1 MPGAATRR
9 LIAKAL
15 ERRIAMDAAQEIDEL
30 RIDAQSQMNFAHLTG
45 DHNAVHVD
53 AAAGRRSTFGDVIAH
68 GMNVALSSIERYLA
82 ARMREA
88 AAPLPD
94 IARIQ
99 LQFLKPV
106 FVDEC
111 LSIVCVSSDRK
122 RTRLSVRHQQSD
134 LAKITLVWRETVSE
148 AGKRRSAALAPGQRV
163 EPPRRDP
170 VRRKI
175 KGGNGAAGKLPLR
188 VGGDRLAHAFPRS
201 VEWLGER
208 AVAGLAL
215 LSTIVGM
222 EWPGEYSLFTN
233 AKIDLFD
240 VPDGRAADHLAFRVI
255 STESEYAFTR
265 LAVEGPDFSGEL
277 DAFFRPAPVK
287 QPSTAELSSAIRA
300 DEFKG
305 CTALV
310 VGGSRGLGEIAA
322 KLLALGGADIVLTY
336 QSSVAEAEAVR
347 NELISTGARC
357 DLLQF
362 DACVQAAPLLPA
374 VAASARLLLLYFP
387 SPHIFRRRTTAFSK
401 AWLAEFLDVYVDG
414 FLNTLNMVRRSTSGP
429 ISILYPSSE
438 ALDHPGQEL
447 IEYAAAKAAGEA
459 ICRAIAA
466 EDERLTMEIPR
477 LPRLLTDQTNSV
489 VQVKTAPPV
498 DILLPI
504 LRRMAADARQK

>member
-1 MPGAATRR
+1 M
-9 LIAKAL
+9 
-15 ERRIAMDAAQEIDEL
+15 
-30 RIDAQSQMNFAHLTG
+30 SFAHLTG
-45 DHNAVHVD
+45 DYNPVHVD
-53 AAAGRRSTFGDVIAH
+53 EAVGRRSSFGNVIAH
-68 GMNVALSSIERYLA
+68 GMNVVLSSIERYLA
-82 ARMREA
+82 ARILLDPAE
-88 AAPLPD
+88 PLPD

-134 LAKITLVWRETVSE
+134 LVKITLVWRETVSD
-148 AGKRRSAALAPGQRV
+148 AGKHRSTALTSQQRV

-170 VRRKI
+170 VRRRI
-175 KGGNGAAGKLPLR
+175 HDGDGVAGKLPLR
-188 VGGDRLAHAFPRS
+188 VGGDRLARAYPCC
-201 VEWLGER
+201 VNWLGER
-208 AVAGLAL
+208 ALAGLAL

-233 AKIDLFD
+233 ARIDLSD
-240 VPDGRAADHLAFRVI
+240 VPDGGAPDHLTFRVI
-255 STESEYAFTR
+255 STETEYAVTR
-265 LAVEGPDFSGEL
+265 LAVEGPDFSSEI
-277 DAFFRPAPVK
+277 DAFFRPMPVK
-287 QPSTAELSSAIRA
+287 QPSTTELSSAVRP

-322 KLLALGGADIVLTY
+322 KLLALGGAEIILTY
-336 QSSVAEAEAVR
+336 RSSAAEAEAVR
-347 NELISTGARC
+347 SDLISTGARC

-374 VAASARLLLLYFP
+374 IGASARPLLLYFP

-414 FLNTLNMVRRSTSGP
+414 FLNTLNMVKHWTAGP

-438 ALDHPGQEL
+438 ALDHPSQEL

-466 EDERLTMEIPR
+466 EDQRLTMEIPR

-489 VQVKTAPPV
+489 VRVETAQPV

-504 LRRMAADARQK
+504 LRRMARERQK

>member
-1 MPGAATRR
+1 MVLQVNCRCGSAATGSRTPSR
-9 LIAKAL
+9 
-15 ERRIAMDAAQEIDEL
+15 AA
-30 RIDAQSQMNFAHLTG
+30 S
-45 DHNAVHVD
+45 
-53 AAAGRRSTFGDVIAH
+53 
-68 GMNVALSSIERYLA
+68 
-82 ARMREA
+82 
-88 AAPLPD
+88 
-94 IARIQ
+94 
-99 LQFLKPV
+99 
-106 FVDEC
+106 
-111 LSIVCVSSDRK
+111 
-122 RTRLSVRHQQSD
+122 
-134 LAKITLVWRETVSE
+134 
-148 AGKRRSAALAPGQRV
+148 
-163 EPPRRDP
+163 
-170 VRRKI
+170 
-175 KGGNGAAGKLPLR
+175 NG
-188 VGGDRLAHAFPRS
+188 S
-201 VEWLGER
+201 ER

-222 EWPGEYSLFTN
+222 EWPGEYSLFAN
-233 AKIDLFD
+233 AKIDLSD
-240 VPDGRAADHLAFRVI
+240 VPDGGAADHLAFRVI

-287 QPSTAELSSAIRA
+287 QPSTAEPSSAIRA
-300 DEFKG
+300 DEFKE

-336 QSSVAEAEAVR
+336 KSSQAEAVR
-347 NELISTGARC
+347 KELISTGARC

-414 FLNTLNMVRRSTSGP
+414 FLNTLNMARRWTSGP
-429 ISILYPSSE
+429 ISILYLSSE

-459 ICRAIAA
+459 ICRAISA

-489 VQVKTAPPV
+489 VRVKTAPPV

>member
-1 MPGAATRR
+1 
-9 LIAKAL
+9 
-15 ERRIAMDAAQEIDEL
+15 MDVAQEIGEL
-30 RIDAQSQMNFAHLTG
+30 RIDAQSQMNFAQLTG
-45 DHNAVHVD
+45 DHNPIHVD
-53 AAAGRRSTFGDVIAH
+53 AAVGRRSSFGDVIAH

-82 ARMREA
+82 ARIRKT
-88 AAPLPD
+88 AAPLPG

-134 LAKITLVWRETVSE
+134 LATITLVWRETASE
-148 AGKRRSAALAPGQRV
+148 AGKRRSTALASHQRL

-170 VRRKI
+170 ARPKI
-175 KGGNGAAGKLPLR
+175 QGGDGVAGKLPLR
-188 VGGDRLAHAFPRS
+188 VGGDRLTHAYPRC
-201 VEWLGER
+201 VDWLGER
-208 AVAGLAL
+208 AVAGFAL

-222 EWPGEYSLFTN
+222 EWPGEFSLFTN
-233 AKIDLFD
+233 ATIDFD
-240 VPDGRAADHLAFRVI
+240 VADGGAPDHLAFRVI
-255 STESEYAFTR
+255 SAKSEYAFTR
-265 LAVEGPDFSGEL
+265 LAVEGPDFGAAL

-287 QPSTAELSSAIRA
+287 QPSTTELSHAIRT

-305 CTALV
+305 CTAFV

-322 KLLALGGADIVLTY
+322 KLLALGGADIILTY
-336 QSSVAEAEAVR
+336 KSSVAEAEAVR
-347 NELISTGARC
+347 TEITSTGARC

-362 DACVQAAPLLPA
+362 DACVHAAPLLPA
-374 VAASARLLLLYFP
+374 AAASARLLLLYFP
-387 SPHIFRRRTTAFSK
+387 SPQIFRRRTTAFSK
-401 AWLAEFLDVYVDG
+401 AWLGEFMDVYVDG
-414 FLNTLNMVRRSTSGP
+414 FLNTLNLAKRWTSGP
-429 ISILYPSSE
+429 ISVLYPSSE

-466 EDERLTMEIPR
+466 EDPRLTMEIPR

-489 VQVKTAPPV
+489 VQVKTAPPA

-504 LRRMAADARQK
+504 LRRMAGDR